1 MVSDAHFITPTDG
14 KVNGQRS
21 NYPHGTVGSATW
33 TSLNGSKSRPE
44 FSSWIFSYHF
54 EPIDIQRRH
63 CQNVFYLSLD
73 MRTPFLDTYP
83 MFNGSSN
90 GVLQPFFEY
99 AFRLEQSRSCKWEIE
114 RNMEFILSK

>member
-1 MVSDAHFITPTDG
+1 
-14 KVNGQRS
+14 
-21 NYPHGTVGSATW
+21 VGSATW
-33 TSLNGSKSRPE
+33 TSLNGSKVGQ
-44 FSSWIFSYHF
+44 SSVAGYSATILNL
-54 EPIDIQRRH
+54 DIQRRH

-99 AFRLEQSRSCKWEIE
+99 ALDWNNQDPVSGEIE